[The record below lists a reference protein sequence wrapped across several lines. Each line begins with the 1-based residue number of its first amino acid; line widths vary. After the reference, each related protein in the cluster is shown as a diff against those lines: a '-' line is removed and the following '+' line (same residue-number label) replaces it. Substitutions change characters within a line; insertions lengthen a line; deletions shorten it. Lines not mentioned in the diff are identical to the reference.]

1 MDPSSPVLAR
11 AIQRL
16 NSSEAALEARR
27 EEVVLR
33 NLRADIRQAMMILEQ
48 TQAVNQSLQSE
59 YAEKVQSLQ
68 AQAADLSR
76 IENIKNRRD
85 YLERKRDGEDQLVR
99 DLKLFRS
106 RDDARLVSLART
118 ATLPREMAFPK
129 PELIIPAGFLLVTG
143 LVVGVHV
150 LTRVHGSKDQRCQG
164 SLVGSRAAHTWRD
177 SPYR

>member
-1 MDPSSPVLAR
+1 
-11 AIQRL
+11 
-16 NSSEAALEARR
+16 
-27 EEVVLR
+27 
-33 NLRADIRQAMMILEQ
+33 MMILEQ

-106 RDDARLVSLART
+106 
-118 ATLPREMAFPK
+118 
-129 PELIIPAGFLLVTG
+129 
-143 LVVGVHV
+143 
-150 LTRVHGSKDQRCQG
+150 QRRRPFG
-164 SLVGSRAAHTWRD
+164 LVGSHGNPPQRNGFSKA
-177 SPYR
+177 